1 MSKCSNCGIE
11 LPESAKFC
19 PECGA
24 PYMPDE
30 GVASTEP
37 EGPQKNIC
45 EKCGLELPANAKFCT
60 VCGGKAIIGSA
71 VVAPTM
77 GTFSGANTVSSGGI
91 MMESISPDDIGKD
104 TEPDAE
110 TASLGEMGSIPEIGE
125 MGAIPEIGS
134 AIPQVGELGSAVPQI
149 GEMDAAPRVG
159 EMGSIPEMRGT
170 GAIPEISETPKSSM
184 TMPGVSA
191 VPQSPSPV
199 SQPIEPSSPISAVSQ
214 PVSASQPI
222 SASPIIPPVSGT
234 ATAVMPNTA
243 NTLNPNIQ
251 SGTMPTYNAQPGV
264 NLGKTGATGATG
276 ASGASGATGAPAF
289 GTQVLP
295 TNTQPLGAISSP
307 AKKKMSIG
315 GKIGIIA
322 GSLAAAAA
330 VAAGVFF
337 AVDKASFLSTVMGK
351 EKYAVMVESK
361 AITDAAAKIDA
372 QSLSDGVGAMS
383 EVYASMATISTVE
396 DMSGAMGDI
405 EDMTGTAPMMNAA
418 MGSYAPQYDLAAYI
432 KAANELYLKNYGVN
446 SISENMSV
454 DVEVGDSLKAL
465 IGEDEATVDEIVK
478 IINNTKIGCDVI
490 VDEDALQADYT
501 AVLDQAVTDCK
512 VIINSNNE
520 MYMALPFASDK
531 ALRITFPVPSE
542 ETEETPVLQLDKA
555 ELERIIKSVV
565 ESYLM
570 NYKAAAIEME
580 KGSVE
585 VAGEKIEGKA
595 ITAEFKGETL
605 KKLFTDAVEV
615 IAKDEYLQTEIV
627 NYCKE
632 IGMEDMTAEKFESAI
647 MEMFDFDAAD
657 GDRLVITT
665 IIDKQGNI
673 LARYFEVFSETSD
686 ETPTMG
692 YFVNDKQAALEM
704 VFGEEGSFTVKA
716 DILSETDCNLAV
728 NIEYDSDADPQ
739 EIAFNVNCTGVKTA
753 KFGNNEVPVGTYVF
767 SMELP
772 EDFEDQLGGGA
783 EALAAINNMTLTISS
798 NVSDDGKGQNML
810 ARLDAASYGSVQF
823 NVGMALEDGT
833 IGEYPTDAI
842 DLTPA
847 MQQGTLDNATMEQL
861 KAYLDE
867 VGAAYEDIKSKL
879 SGYSVFAEL
888 PEFTNPLDQSTAP
901 SQPEDGLTVDA
912 IYQYIKDDM
921 QELDNYANL
930 ADPSDVE
937 LASRISVLK
946 EKYSVLT
953 VMVLNF
959 SEVSEES
966 EGYAENL
973 GDLEDK
979 YWELFDELLEIE
991 IEISGSSGSDS
1002 GQQPMLPEVDVNSIS
1017 KMQYTEIQQ
1026 IMEAYNAVFELI
1038 EENEDIL
1045 ITNNDLQKL
1054 YDAAEEQYS
1063 DVEHDWEYFYNDIK
1077 RGTLNVSLLN
1087 TVRNSM
1093 KKYVP
1098 AVDALV
1104 EALQAEGLM

>member
-30 GVASTEP
+30 GVASAEP

-45 EKCGLELPANAKFCT
+45 EKCGLELPAAAKFCT

-71 VVAPTM
+71 VVAPTI

-91 MMESISPDDIGKD
+91 MMDSISREDIEKES
-104 TEPDAE
+104 EPTIE
-110 TASLGEMGSIPEIGE
+110 PISLGEMGAVPEIGE
-125 MGAIPEIGS
+125 MGTVPEMSGT
-134 AIPQVGELGSAVPQI
+134 GAVPQ
-149 GEMDAAPRVG
+149 VG
-159 EMGSIPEMRGT
+159 EMGSVPEMGGT
-170 GAIPEISETPKSSM
+170 SAIPEISEAPRASV

-191 VPQSPSPV
+191 VPQPASPI
-199 SQPIEPSSPISAVSQ
+199 SQPVEPGRPISAVSQ
-214 PVSASQPI
+214 PISASQPV

-234 ATAVMPNTA
+234 ATAVMPNTV

-251 SGTMPTYNAQPGV
+251 SGTMPTYNAQPAAPGV
-264 NLGKTGATGATG
+264 NLGKPGATG
-276 ASGASGATGAPAF
+276 ASGAPGATGA
-289 GTQVLP
+289 QVLP

-307 AKKKMSIG
+307 TKKKMSIG

-322 GSLAAAAA
+322 GSVAAAAA

-361 AITDAAAKIDA
+361 AITNAASKIDA

-383 EVYASMATISTVE
+383 EVYASMATINTE
-396 DMSGAMGDI
+396 NMSGAMGDI
-405 EDMTGTAPMMNAA
+405 EDMTGTIPMMYPSAGITYTTNL
-418 MGSYAPQYDLAAYI
+418 QEYDMAEYI
-432 KAANELYLKNYGVN
+432 SAINELYLKNYGAN
-446 SISENMSV
+446 SIKENVSV
-454 DVEVGDSLKAL
+454 DVEVGDSFKSL

-478 IINNTKIGCDVI
+478 LINNTKLDCDVI
-490 VDEDALQADYT
+490 VEADAMQADYNV
-501 AVLDQAVTDCK
+501 VLDQAQADCK

-520 MYMALPFASDK
+520 MYLALPFASDK
-531 ALRITFPVPSE
+531 AIRITFPVSTE
-542 ETEETPVLQLDKA
+542 EIEETPVLQLDKA

-585 VAGEKIEGKA
+585 VAGVKIEGKA

-615 IAKDEYLQTEIV
+615 IAKDKYLQTEFV

-632 IGMEDMTAEKFESAI
+632 IGIEDMTAEKFESEI
-647 MEMFDFDAAD
+647 MDTFDFEATD

-673 LARYFEVFSETSD
+673 LARHFEAFSETSD

-692 YFVNDKQAALEM
+692 YFVNDKQAAFEM

-716 DILSETDCNLAV
+716 DIKSKTDCNLAI
-728 NIEYDSDADPQ
+728 NFKYDSDVDPQ
-739 EIAFNVNCTGVKTA
+739 EISFNVNCTGVKTA
-753 KFGNNEVPVGTYVF
+753 KLGNSEVPVGTYVF
-767 SMELP
+767 SMQLP

-783 EALAAINNMTLTISS
+783 QALAAINNMTLTVSS

-810 ARLDAASYGSVQF
+810 ARLDAASYGSAQI
-823 NVGMALEDGT
+823 NIGMTLENDT
-833 IGEYPTDAI
+833 VGEYPANLI

-879 SGYSVFAEL
+879 SGYSVFKEL

-901 SQPEDGLTVDA
+901 SYGDDNLTLEELT
-912 IYQYIKDDM
+912 QYIAEDV
-921 QELDNYANL
+921 QELNEYANL
-930 ADPSDVE
+930 VDPSDTE
-937 LASRISVLK
+937 MINRITGLQQKYASMSVIVSNLS
-946 EKYSVLT
+946 SVSKDT
-953 VMVLNF
+953 
-959 SEVSEES
+959 
-966 EGYAENL
+966 EGYAEAL
-973 GDLEDK
+973 EELEDE
-979 YWELFDELLEIE
+979 YWDLFDELWDIE
-991 IEISGSSGSDS
+991 IEIDESSGTGS
-1002 GQQPMLPEVDVNSIS
+1002 GQQALLPQVDLNSIS
-1017 KMQYTEIQQ
+1017 KMQYGEVQAL
-1026 IMEAYNAVFELI
+1026 MEAYNAVFEVI
-1038 EENEDIL
+1038 EDNEDIL

-1054 YDAAEEQYS
+1054 YDTAEEEYY
-1063 DVEHDWEYFYNDIK
+1063 DVEHDWEYFYNDLK
-1077 RGTLNVSLLN
+1077 RGTLNISLLN
-1087 TVRNSM
+1087 TLRGSM

-1098 AVDALV
+1098 AVQALV